1 MPHQI
6 RSHFWRQLRTFL
18 EFQRSA
24 RLANKKTF
32 RLFPSFLFCCNIKGK
47 YRCTTVDKNAKCN
60 SCIRYDKKLIGC
72 SQRTLTYFVRESI
85 AVQPLVIDKNAKC
98 NSCISY
104 EKKLI
109 GCSQSTLAYF
119 VRGSLDLTKL
129 VNCYLIQHKQSN
141 WIQSNR
147 RSAVQWYFPLQSMWV
162 FTGAIINIDNSW
174 RKKSIAVF
182 YKVPVFL
189 SILVPPKFDPAATPS
204 LSRSDCRY
212 PLSAVS
218 PLDAPCSQGWP
229 ATTTTA
235 SRVKVYEIIG
245 KSFKVSEFSP
255 CGVML
260 LSFLIGWII
269 WQSNQKA

>member
-60 SCIRYDKKLIGC
+60 SCISYDKKLLDC
-72 SQRTLTYFVRESI
+72 SQRR
-85 AVQPLVIDKNAKC
+85 
-98 NSCISY
+98 
-104 EKKLI
+104 
-109 GCSQSTLAYF
+109 LAYF